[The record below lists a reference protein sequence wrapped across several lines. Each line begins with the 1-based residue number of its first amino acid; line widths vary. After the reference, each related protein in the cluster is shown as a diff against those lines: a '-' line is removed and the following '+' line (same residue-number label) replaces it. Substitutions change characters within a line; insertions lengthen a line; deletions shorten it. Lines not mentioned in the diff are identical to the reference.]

1 MRKIRSVL
9 VLLLTSVS
17 SIIFAQQSQDLTL
30 QSFNKIEM
38 QGIMKVEL
46 VKGKVNKITTE
57 ALNGANLEDLTVA
70 VSGDELSVKTKI
82 FKQLTDKDNNKRKAD
97 SQKIFKVKIEYV
109 SELSSIKAGRGAELE
124 AGQALSGNRLV
135 IDATSGAIVTLNVN
149 VNALELSSVQGA
161 VVKLEGKAIF
171 QQTKVNTGGELF
183 AYNLISDEVE
193 IKANT
198 GGVAQVSA
206 NKILDAS
213 AGTGGTINYKGNP
226 SQRNVKT
233 NLGGEVRS
241 N

>member
-1 MRKIRSVL
+1 MRKIRSVF

-17 SIIFAQQSQDLTL
+17 SMVLAQQSQDVTL
-30 QSFNKIEM
+30 QSFNKIDM
-38 QGIMKVEL
+38 QGIMQVEL

-82 FKQLTDKDNNKRKAD
+82 FKQLTDKDNNKRKANT
-97 SQKIFKVKIEYV
+97 QKLFKVRVEYI
-109 SELSSIKAGRGAELE
+109 SDLSSIKVGRGAELE
-124 AGQALSGNRLV
+124 AQQTLSGNRLL
-135 IDATSGAIVTLNVN
+135 IDATSGATVKLNMNVN
-149 VNALELSSVQGA
+149 NLELSSVQGA
-161 VVKLEGKAIF
+161 IVNLAGKAQF
-171 QQTKVNTGGELF
+171 QQTRVNTGGELY
-183 AYNLISDEVE
+183 AYNLVSEDIE

-206 NKILDAS
+206 SKTLDAS
-213 AGTGGTINYKGNP
+213 AWTGGTINYKGNP
-226 SQRNVKT
+226 TQRNVKS